1 VPTINNPRAF
11 NMVGTA
17 QRAPLPTLVIA
28 RSIIVR
34 EFRKEWPAT
43 DGDPRQA
50 AGDRIEPTLSSLWLP
65 RSVIVVSAFIGP
77 GWLPEQLG
85 SLYKA
90 GAMKMTQT
98 SITTAGIDTSKAKLD
113 IAVHDRTERWQV
125 ANTLSGWRTLVANLA
140 EAGVTRIGIEAT
152 GGYERGVVEHLRAAG
167 FTVLVLQPMQVK
179 AFGRVHLRRAKN
191 DALDAV
197 LIAACAAAM
206 HQPRIAP
213 DPRLAELA
221 GYLTFLEQLEEDIAR
236 FKTRLEHTEEPE
248 LRRLVNSDI
257 KQLKERKVTRIRNI
271 AKRLRAHDDLARRFD
286 LVLSVPGI
294 GERTALA
301 LLIRMP
307 ELGRISREEAAALAG
322 LAPFDNDSGKYKG
335 QRHIAGGRGRLRR
348 SLFAAALPAA
358 FRWNKALIDLYARL
372 TAKGKAHNAALI
384 ACARKLLI
392 YANTVVQRGTPW
404 TETPLSA

>member
-1 VPTINNPRAF
+1 
-11 NMVGTA
+11 
-17 QRAPLPTLVIA
+17 
-28 RSIIVR
+28 
-34 EFRKEWPAT
+34 
-43 DGDPRQA
+43 
-50 AGDRIEPTLSSLWLP
+50 
-65 RSVIVVSAFIGP
+65 
-77 GWLPEQLG
+77 
-85 SLYKA
+85 
-90 GAMKMTQT
+90 
-98 SITTAGIDTSKAKLD
+98 
-113 IAVHDRTERWQV
+113 
-125 ANTLSGWRTLVANLA
+125 
-140 EAGVTRIGIEAT
+140 
-152 GGYERGVVEHLRAAG
+152 VVEHLRAAG

-197 LIAACAAAM
+197 LIAACAAALD
-206 HQPRIAP
+206 QPRIAP

-221 GYLTFLEQLEEDIAR
+221 GCLTFLEQLEEDIAR

-248 LRRLVNSDI
+248 LRRIVNSDI
-257 KQLKERKVTRIRNI
+257 KQLKARKLTRIRDI
-271 AKRLRAHDDLARRFD
+271 AKRLRAHDDLARRFE
-286 LVLSVPGI
+286 LVLSIPGI

-372 TAKGKAHNAALI
+372 IAKGKAHNAALI

-404 TETPLSA
+404 TENAV